1 MKFFSRKRYVT
12 VFLLILAVLAMVY
25 AIFMVKS
32 RLKALQDPQFVSTT
46 LSRALECTVNV
57 EKVSISLSGR
67 LSLKNVVIY
76 SPDALERHHEM
87 LTAPL
92 IIASFSPWKIIM
104 GKSEVSLTSVELGDT
119 MLHIAPD
126 TLPWF
131 QKQLYK
137 WKDVLPPL
145 SIKSGTLELSG
156 FPLISLR
163 QFEKIRGTL
172 NLTGPRWECNLNG
185 TSSDLQEKW
194 ELQGKGLLSG
204 KPHIKLRG
212 RNIEI
217 PDFTDEK
224 ALKGLPRFSGKVD
237 FQAELQG
244 PEGWKGKAEAGK
256 LISSLFPAEKKGEPH
271 RCPQGRMERY
281 ERCILPEGRCPPGV
295 KWGGSPFIHGE
306 DSFQGKDGKGLLG
319 DDFLIAADILRHP
332 YLHGAGAP
340 PQEKR

>member
-1 MKFFSRKRYVT
+1 MVPETTVQMEGCIATIKHQIRNPGTLGISSQYHCASSRK
-12 VFLLILAVLAMVY
+12 
-25 AIFMVKS
+25 
-32 RLKALQDPQFVSTT
+32 
-46 LSRALECTVNV
+46 
-57 EKVSISLSGR
+57 SGE
-67 LSLKNVVIY
+67 
-76 SPDALERHHEM
+76 P
-87 LTAPL
+87 
-92 IIASFSPWKIIM
+92 
-104 GKSEVSLTSVELGDT
+104 
-119 MLHIAPD
+119 
-126 TLPWF
+126 
-131 QKQLYK
+131 
-137 WKDVLPPL
+137 
-145 SIKSGTLELSG
+145 
-156 FPLISLR
+156 
-163 QFEKIRGTL
+163 L

-256 LISSLFPAEKKGEPH
+256 LISSLFPAEKKGNLTDALKGEWNDMNVAFSQKGDAPLELNGEALH
-271 RCPQGRMERY
+271 SFMGK
-281 ERCILPEGRCPPGV
+281 ILF
-295 KWGGSPFIHGE
+295 K
-306 DSFQGKDGKGLLG
+306 GKMGKASWEMT
-319 DDFLIAADILRHP
+319 FSSRQDILRHP